1 MWNYLTGAFI
11 HFHFDLWF
19 NLTYS
24 VDYFWNINSKKKLSG
39 SLIFTQVSFQ
49 KVSVYMSVSNILC
62 PAVKSQNSS
71 KHFSKHSSWMTKIMM
86 DLGSVRVFPGTFR
99 MSNVL
104 IPSSACLTAVWW
116 TWLGDNIILNMQ
128 IQGAPNWWSNEKRL
142 SVRGKSPD
150 SFTLSI

>member
-24 VDYFWNINSKKKLSG
+24 VDYFWNINSKKTVIILAIYTSRP
-39 SLIFTQVSFQ
+39 FFFQ
-49 KVSVYMSVSNILC
+49 KVSVYTSVSNILF
-62 PAVKSQNSS
+62 PTVRSQNSS

-128 IQGAPNWWSNEKRL
+128 IQGAPNWCLNEKWEEALRL
-142 SVRGKSPD
+142 GK
-150 SFTLSI
+150 L